1 MRILF
6 ILPFIALLFASP
18 NAQAQKVFAGVSF
31 LSDMYLGGE
40 KLTINGGGLREKY
53 FIDLYVAA
61 LYIKTKTKDASTII
75 NSDDPMGITI
85 KLISNSVTREK
96 FIESVN
102 EGFKNASHGKASKDE
117 ISKFTGAFTS
127 PFKNGDRIDLKYTP
141 GKGVA
146 IEKNGTQ
153 LKVIPG
159 LEFKKALFS
168 IWLGKIPADA
178 ALKKGMLGM

>member
-6 ILPFIALLFASP
+6 LLPFIALLFSSQ

-40 KLTINGGGLREKY
+40 KLTLNGGGLREKY
-53 FIDLYVAA
+53 FMDLYVAG
-61 LYIKTKTKDASTII
+61 LYIKTKTKDAGKII
-75 NSDDPMGITI
+75 NGDEPMAITI
-85 KLISNSVTREK
+85 KLVSTRVTREK
-96 FIESVN
+96 FTESVI

-168 IWLGKIPADA
+168 IWLGKIPADET
-178 ALKKGMLGM
+178 LKSGMLGN

>member
-40 KLTINGGGLREKY
+40 KLTLNGGGLREKY
-53 FIDLYVAA
+53 FMDLYVAG
-61 LYIKTKTKDASTII
+61 LYIKTKTKDAGKII
-75 NSDDPMGITI
+75 NGDEPMAITI
-85 KLISNSVTREK
+85 KLVSTRVTREK
-96 FIESVN
+96 FTESVI

-168 IWLGKIPADA
+168 IWLGKIPADET
-178 ALKKGMLGM
+178 LKDGMLGN

>member
-18 NAQAQKVFAGVSF
+18 KAQAQKVFAGVSF